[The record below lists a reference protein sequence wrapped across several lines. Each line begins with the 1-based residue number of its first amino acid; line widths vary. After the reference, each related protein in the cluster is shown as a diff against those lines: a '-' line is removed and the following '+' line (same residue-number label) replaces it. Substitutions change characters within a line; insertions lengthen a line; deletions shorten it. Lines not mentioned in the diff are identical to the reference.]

1 MCKILNEAC
10 NKLSKILNY
19 KKATLGPVFYDF
31 CSRNSTYQK
40 SSKQPFGIHE
50 KLGSDSEVQAFA
62 EKCGTTKGNLLQIAY
77 GGSVSPILSKKISNQ
92 SGGEVLLSDL
102 RPDIFS
108 ET

>member
-1 MCKILNEAC
+1 MTSVQETARIKNQ
-10 NKLSKILNY
+10 
-19 KKATLGPVFYDF
+19 V
-31 CSRNSTYQK
+31 
-40 SSKQPFGIHE
+40 SSLLAYMK
-50 KLGSDSEVQAFA
+50 KLGLDSEVQAFA

>member
-1 MCKILNEAC
+1 MTSVQDA
-10 NKLSKILNY
+10 
-19 KKATLGPVFYDF
+19 
-31 CSRNSTYQK
+31 SRIKTQVGSLLTYMK
-40 SSKQPFGIHE
+40 
-50 KLGSDSEVQAFA
+50 KLGSDTEVQAFA

-92 SGGEVLLSDL
+92 SGGEVALTDL